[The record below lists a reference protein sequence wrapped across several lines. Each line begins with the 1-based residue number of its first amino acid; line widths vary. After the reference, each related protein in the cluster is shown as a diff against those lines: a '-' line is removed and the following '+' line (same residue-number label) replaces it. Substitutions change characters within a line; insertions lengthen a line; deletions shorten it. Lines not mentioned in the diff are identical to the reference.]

1 MTAANFIVLTCIFSK
16 KYCGVVCA
24 TKRIKKL
31 CCEKNVCRSEM
42 HKPSCVQRWRAPGAL
57 ECRLRRHTP
66 AASTRTSPEPGRGQ
80 AHSPARAARKT
91 PTTQQIFLA
100 KKKSLSTK
108 SAVLCARLVASH
120 RLASAEQAPQVVGT
134 WSHINHGVPQA
145 RHHRGGPPRTR
156 RTKEHNKHLVWVW
169 VSMVPCL
176 PRPALR
182 PPQAQA
188 PSSIAS
194 PTITTTTVVA
204 HGGSARCR

>member
-1 MTAANFIVLTCIFSK
+1 
-16 KYCGVVCA
+16 
-24 TKRIKKL
+24 
-31 CCEKNVCRSEM
+31 M
-42 HKPSCVQRWRAPGAL
+42 HKPSCVRRWRAPGAL

-66 AASTRTSPEPGRGQ
+66 AASTRTSPDPGRGQ
-80 AHSPARAARKT
+80 AHSPARAARKA
-91 PTTQQIFLA
+91 PTTTDFSS

-120 RLASAEQAPQVVGT
+120 RIVFAEQAPQVVGT

-156 RTKEHNKHLVWVW
+156 TQQTPCWGW

-204 HGGSARCR
+204 QGGSARCQ